1 MSEKSGFQVDDQG
14 PRYYESYV
22 TYFMEPF
29 VDGLVT
35 AGVRSGETVLD
46 VACGTGFATRAAS
59 EKVGPAGRVVG
70 SDLNQNMLAMA
81 QSVPH
86 GENVSWEQASALEL
100 PFDDNEFDAVIC
112 QQGVQFFPDAAVG
125 LREMARVS
133 KRGVTITAWSALKES
148 PYLATAWDMLTRHCG
163 TDPSEYASGF
173 SEHDEVARW
182 FAAAELTLTSIELVE
197 AVVSLPP
204 IVDYLPKHLRTIPF
218 VGNFFNLDEGAQEE
232 AVRYVDQGLKD
243 YRTEEGLQV
252 PFRSY
257 MATTIG

>member
-1 MSEKSGFQVDDQG
+1 MSETSGFQVDEQG
-14 PRYYESYV
+14 PRYYETYV

-29 VDGLVT
+29 VDALVT
-35 AGVRSGETVLD
+35 AGVRTGQTVLD

-70 SDLNQNMLAMA
+70 SDVNPNMLAMA

-86 GENVSWEQASALEL
+86 GKNVSWEQASALEL
-100 PFDDNEFDAVIC
+100 PFDDNAFDTVIC
-112 QQGVQFFPDAAVG
+112 QQGVQFFPDIAAG

-133 KRGVTITAWSALKES
+133 RQRVTVTAWSALKEL

-163 TDPSEYASGF
+163 TDPSDYASGF
-173 SEHDEVARW
+173 SERDEVAGW
-182 FAAAELTLTSIELVE
+182 FAAADLSLTSIELVE
-197 AVVSLPP
+197 AVVPLPP
-204 IVDYLPKHLRTIPF
+204 IIDYLPKHLRTIPF
-218 VGNFFNLDEGAQEE
+218 AGNFFNLDQAAQEE
-232 AVRYVDQGLKD
+232 AVRTVDQKLSD

-257 MATTIG
+257 LATTIG